1 METTNRSVGS
11 VELCTQ
17 KQQFRIW
24 NWLRIN
30 LSLSFDA
37 QEKKVFNFPILGYC
51 SSQQMGLLL

>member
-1 METTNRSVGS
+1 METASRSVGS

-37 QEKKVFNFPILGYC
+37 REKGFQLSN
-51 SSQQMGLLL
+51 SRLL

>member
-37 QEKKVFNFPILGYC
+37 QEKEVFNFPILGYC